1 MPGILR
7 TGSRPCPRRA
17 LAPAAPR
24 ADHARVGVWIT
35 HTAEGVDLR
44 QDLAGAGSRALAA
57 AFDLAILLVLLLLAL
72 FVLAL
77 TSSLDRSGAGGF
89 LFGLLIGGML
99 LFLVAYWVVFE
110 LWWGGQTPGK
120 RLLRLQVRSLDGGP
134 VQPLQV
140 LLRNAFVLLDLFL
153 MLPLPLGFVL
163 AAATPLSQRL
173 GDLAAGTMV
182 VRLPRERPALREPW
196 PGERWSAL
204 HTRVLPLS
212 PALAARFTRAD
223 TAYLRNLLARCEP
236 VTLSELEPAVRRRL
250 YVEAA
255 REFGARVGV
264 ERFEDARVVLREL
277 YLFLREMQPGQTAE
291 SAQRTRKSGR

>member
-1 MPGILR
+1 M
-7 TGSRPCPRRA
+7 A
-17 LAPAAPR
+17 
-24 ADHARVGVWIT
+24 VWIT

-57 AFDLAILLVLLLLAL
+57 AFDLAIVLVLLLTTL
-72 FVLAL
+72 FVLTL
-77 TSSLDRSGAGGF
+77 TASFDGSGAGGF
-89 LFGLLIGGML
+89 LLGLVLGGVF
-99 LFLVAYWVVFE
+99 LFLVAYWIVFE
-110 LWWGGQTPGK
+110 LFWGGQTPGK

-140 LLRNAFVLLDLFL
+140 LLRGAFVLVDLL
-153 MLPLPLGFVL
+153 LLLPLPLGFL
-163 AAATPLSQRL
+163 LIAATPLSQRL

-182 VRLPRERPALREPW
+182 VRLPRARPAQREPW

-204 HTRVLPLS
+204 QARVLPLA

-223 TAYLRNLLARCEP
+223 VAYLRSLLARG
-236 VTLSELEPAVRRRL
+236 EPAVQSDLDPAARRRL

-264 ERFEDARVVLREL
+264 ERFDDARVVLREL
-277 YLFLREMQPGQTAE
+277 YLFLREMQPGQALET
-291 SAQRTRKSGR
+291 AQRTQRRA